1 MRGGLGEVA
10 RAVPPPHVTECE
22 LYLDQVLA
30 RLHGLV
36 DEIRVEERGLE
47 VLKEKRRRMRQVLRE
62 EREEKEEGEEGRE
75 E

>member
-1 MRGGLGEVA
+1 M
-10 RAVPPPHVTECE
+10 TECE

-36 DEIRVEERGLE
+36 DEIRVEERDLE
-47 VLKEKRRRMRQVLRE
+47 VLKERRRRVRQVLRE
-62 EREEKEEGEEGRE
+62 ETEDGGEGRE

>member
-1 MRGGLGEVA
+1 MRAGLGEVA

-22 LYLDQVLA
+22 LYLDQVVA

-36 DEIRVEERGLE
+36 DEIRVEERRLE
-47 VLKEKRRRMRQVLRE
+47 ALKEKRRRMRQALRE
-62 EREEKEEGEEGRE
+62 EKEGEEGRE

>member
-1 MRGGLGEVA
+1 MRSGLGELA

-36 DEIRVEERGLE
+36 DEIRVEERDLE
-47 VLKEKRRRMRQVLRE
+47 VLKERRRRVRQVLRE
-62 EREEKEEGEEGRE
+62 ETEDGGEGRE